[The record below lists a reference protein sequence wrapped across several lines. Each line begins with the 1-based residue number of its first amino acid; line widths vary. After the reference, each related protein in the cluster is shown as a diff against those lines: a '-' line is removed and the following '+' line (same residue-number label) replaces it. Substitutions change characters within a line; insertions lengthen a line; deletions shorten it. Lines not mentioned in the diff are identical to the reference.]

1 VSDFEDRL
9 AALDPAARQSYEH
22 RDLDSLISR
31 ITTQPVRTKSRLWH
45 NIELKVAS
53 TLIAASMVTAGAV
66 AVFQGAGAGL
76 PVLAIQSTSGAHAP
90 KSAKLPTAGAMQIY
104 EEFNFTAGPGLTAA
118 TPTSPSYELQIP
130 SSGSDEAVRVAKVF
144 GVSGSPVNTSGA
156 SVDWTVTSSSGS
168 SLDYANSWVPEWSY
182 AASPATMSTDF
193 LPSDLPSQSTL
204 AKDVQSYLAKLGYDY
219 TLSAPSFGTTTST
232 SNTTTPGSTSTAD
245 VTYSVAVNGMST
257 DQYVSFSVDA
267 NNNVVNASGPA
278 FSVGS
283 SLVYPLQSLA
293 AGVAALNVEQQSRY
307 PATSPQAS
315 PPPTGTGLNAGGTN
329 TSTTPAG
336 PPIVDVT
343 LNFDSLSLETYQLT
357 GGSLWLLPVYDY
369 TGVEANL
376 DGSTSRG
383 TWYELA
389 VDPSYVHVTNSTTSG
404 GTHGV
409 INY

>member
-1 VSDFEDRL
+1 MSDFEDRL
-9 AALDPAARQSYEH
+9 AALDPAAKQPYEH

-31 ITTQPVRTKSRLWH
+31 ITRQPVRTKSRLWH

-53 TLIAASMVTAGAV
+53 TLIAGAMVTAGAV

-76 PVLAIQSTSGAHAP
+76 PVLAIQSTSGAHSL
-90 KSAKLPTAGAMQIY
+90 KSASLPTSGAMQIY
-104 EEFNFTAGPGLTAA
+104 QEFNFTASPGLTAT
-118 TPTSPSYELQIP
+118 TPTSSSYELQIP
-130 SSGSDEAVRVAKVF
+130 SSGSNEAVRVAKIF
-144 GVSGSPVNTSGA
+144 GVSGSPVNTSGDG
-156 SVDWTVTSSSGS
+156 VDWTVTGPSGS
-168 SLDYANSWVPEWSY
+168 SLDYADSWVPEWSY

-204 AKDVQSYLAKLGYDY
+204 ANDVHSYLAKLGYGY

-245 VTYSVAVNGMST
+245 VTYSVAVDGMST

-278 FSVGS
+278 FRVGS
-283 SLVYPLQSLA
+283 SPVYPLQSLA

-307 PATSPQAS
+307 PATSPQTS
-315 PPPTGTGLNAGGTN
+315 PPTGTGLNTGGTN

-343 LNFDSLSLETYQLT
+343 LNFESLSLETYQLT
-357 GGSLWLLPVYDY
+357 DGSLWLLPVYDY
-369 TGVEANL
+369 TGVETNL
-376 DGSTSRG
+376 DGSTSSA

-404 GTHGV
+404 ATHGV